1 MSIYYGDK
9 ALAILGMGSG
19 CAYPILVGGIELS
32 LAKVREYNLSSSLP
46 SSLKILKNINCINR

>member
-1 MSIYYGDK
+1 MEIK

-19 CAYPILVGGIELS
+19 KAYPILVGGIELS

-46 SSLKILKNINCINR
+46 SSLKILKNKKCINR